1 METMDNALDTLSTAR
16 RLEHEYGMD
25 ARAAEGVAVAIHDH
39 MTENLATKQDLHLLG
54 SQLRGEMQSLR
65 ADMTTELQSLRADM
79 TTELQSLRA
88 DMTTESQSLR
98 SDMETL
104 RAAMTTESQTRR
116 ADMASLRADMATEF
130 KTLYRHLWVMFGGF
144 AALIVTLTKLLP

>member
-1 METMDNALDTLSTAR
+1 MESMDNALDTLSTAR

-39 MTENLATKQDLHLLG
+39 MTENLATKQDLYLLG

-65 ADMTTELQSLRADM
+65 ADMTTELQSLRTDM
-79 TTELQSLRA
+79 ETLRA
-88 DMTTESQSLR
+88 DMATESQSLR
-98 SDMETL
+98 AD
-104 RAAMTTESQTRR
+104 MTTESQTRR
-116 ADMASLRADMATEF
+116 ADMASLRTDMATEF